1 MEMMKFTTSSP
12 FSLKNT
18 GYQNYFEAFIEK
30 KANYTQKQAEGEVV
44 TLSQTL
50 PYIIFLVSP
59 IFIVLLIAVQKR
71 I

>member
-1 MEMMKFTTSSP
+1 MMKFTTSSP